1 MRKRK
6 NEEAEAL
13 LKISEKINSG
23 LLLEDILNNVYES
36 FHLIIPYNRIGVALL
51 EKDQKE
57 NQIVKARWSRSDL
70 PKRELKEGYSAPL
83 KGSSLETILKTG
95 KPRILNDLKAYYK
108 KRPQSHSTELILS
121 EGILSSLTCPLVAFG
136 NPVGFI
142 FFSSSKPNTYK
153 TIHAGLFLKIAGQV
167 SACVEKAKLYQK
179 LADLN
184 DLKNKFIGMASH
196 DLKNKLVVIHEGLSS
211 LLDGLCGEISK
222 PQKKQ
227 IYMLLRKSELMNAL
241 LNDFLDAAIIESGTF
256 EIRKKKIALPRLL
269 ENCYAGCL
277 LLAKKKHID
286 LKMATEKS
294 ASIQANLD
302 APKITQ
308 VVTNLITNAVKFS
321 LPNTSILIRSLVSGR
336 KIRIIVQDHGQ
347 GIPKE
352 EIPNL
357 FQFFTK
363 TSTKPTQN
371 ERTFGL
377 GLAISKF
384 IIEAHKG
391 KISVESQLGKGS
403 TFTISLPIGA

>member
-1 MRKRK
+1 
-6 NEEAEAL
+6 
-13 LKISEKINSG
+13 
-23 LLLEDILNNVYES
+23 
-36 FHLIIPYNRIGVALL
+36 
-51 EKDQKE
+51 
-57 NQIVKARWSRSDL
+57 
-70 PKRELKEGYSAPL
+70 
-83 KGSSLETILKTG
+83 
-95 KPRILNDLKAYYK
+95 
-108 KRPQSHSTELILS
+108 
-121 EGILSSLTCPLVAFG
+121 
-136 NPVGFI
+136 
-142 FFSSSKPNTYK
+142 
-153 TIHAGLFLKIAGQV
+153 
-167 SACVEKAKLYQK
+167 
-179 LADLN
+179 
-184 DLKNKFIGMASH
+184 MASH
-196 DLKNKLVVIHEGLSS
+196 DLNNTLAVINEGLSS

-222 PQKKQ
+222 PQKKH
-227 IYMLLRKSELMNAL
+227 IHMLLRKSEMMNAI
-241 LNDFLDAAIIESGTF
+241 LNDFLDASIIESGTF
-256 EIRKKKIALPRLL
+256 EIRKKKIALPQLL
-269 ENCYAGCL
+269 ENCYVGCL
-277 LLAKKKHID
+277 PLAKKKHID

-294 ASIQANLD
+294 ASIQANID

-321 LPNTSILIRSLVSGR
+321 HPNTSIMIRSLVSGR